1 MPEFNLE
8 LGVVTYGLSAL
19 AYLLLSVMLLTS
31 WRGRLQGALLLV
43 ACVLAAVWSLVLAFH
58 ASLHYPQS
66 DLVFVAELLRDMAW
80 IVFLVRLL
88 SPKANDTFEWK
99 ISSGIRLPF
108 YTVLGLTTLLIVVH
122 LMAWTHG
129 GSLEGLL
136 NFDPRFIGHV
146 LVIIIAL
153 ALVEQIFRNTRP
165 EQRWAIKFLC
175 LGIGGMF
182 VYDFFLY
189 SEALLLRHLDMRL
202 WEARGLIQIVVVPLI
217 AVAAARNPQWS
228 LDVFVSR
235 RVVFHTAALMA
246 TGGYLIAMAAG
257 GYLIRFYGGT
267 WGGIGQVIFLF
278 GAGVVLVML
287 LFSGHIRARFK
298 VFLSKHFFSYKYDYR
313 DEWLKLTSELAAEE
327 PGSGGLRQ
335 RTVQVLAEMVDSPE
349 GCLWLKN
356 EQGRYEQTG
365 LWNLPE
371 QHLVV
376 FADDPIVRFMRERD
390 WLINLAEYETNPELY
405 GELRLPDWLAALPR
419 AWLIVPLLQQQNEL
433 LGFVLLTRSRAARPI
448 NWEDRD
454 LLKTAARQAA
464 SYLALAEASSA
475 LASAR
480 QFEAFNRLSAYLVH
494 DLKNVV
500 GQLSLVTTNAR
511 KFSHNPE
518 FVADAMAT
526 VENAVTKMQ
535 KMLAQLRQG
544 RSTGP
549 SATAVKLWPVVEEAV
564 NHRRVSRPVPHLEGQ
579 KGEYSV
585 VADRDRLAAVI
596 EHVIQNAQEATPATG
611 WVRVGV
617 EPQVN
622 EILLEIEDNGCGMDT
637 EFVRE
642 RLFRPFDTTKGNAGM
657 GIGAYECRE
666 FIQSLGGRVEVK
678 SQPGTGTLF
687 KIWVPVSLSDIV
699 SAEVGS

>member
-1 MPEFNLE
+1 MAEINIE
-8 LGVVTYGLSAL
+8 IGVVTYGLSAL
-19 AYLLLSVMLLTS
+19 AYVVLSVLLLTS

-43 ACVLAAVWSLVLAFH
+43 ACLVASVWSLMMMYH
-58 ASLHYPQS
+58 AALGYPQS
-66 DLVFVAELLRDMAW
+66 DLVFVVELVRDLAW

-88 SPKANDTFEWK
+88 SPKASDTFDWQL
-99 ISSGIRLPF
+99 SSGVRVPF
-108 YTVLGLTTLLIVVH
+108 YTVLSLTGVLIVAH
-122 LMAWTHG
+122 LVAWTHG
-129 GSLEGLL
+129 GSLESVLS
-136 NFDPRFIGHV
+136 FDPRFIGHV
-146 LVIIIAL
+146 LVVIIAL

-165 EQRWAIKFLC
+165 EQRWAIKYLC

-182 VYDFFLY
+182 AYDFFLY
-189 SEALLLRHLDMRL
+189 SDALLLRHLDGRL
-202 WEARGLIQIVVVPLI
+202 WEARGLIQVFAVPLI

-246 TGGYLIAMAAG
+246 TGAYLLAMAAG
-257 GYLIRFYGGT
+257 GYLIRYYGGN

-278 GAGVVLVML
+278 GAGFVLLIL

-313 DEWLKLTSELAAEE
+313 DEWLNLIAALTTEDV
-327 PGSGGLRQ
+327 GSGNLRQ
-335 RTVQVLAEMVDSPE
+335 RVVQVLATMVDSTG
-349 GCLWLKN
+349 GCLWLKD
-356 EQGRYEQTG
+356 EHGRYEQTG
-365 LWNLPE
+365 LWNVPD
-371 QHLVV
+371 QHSVV
-376 FADDPIVRFMRERD
+376 TADDPVVRFMIERD
-390 WLINLAEYETNPELY
+390 WLINLAEYQTNPELY
-405 GELRLPDWLAALPR
+405 GELQLPVWLADVPR
-419 AWLIVPLLQQQNEL
+419 AWLIIPLLQRGEL
-433 LGFVLLTRSRAARPI
+433 LGFVLLTASRAARPI

-464 SYLALAEASSA
+464 SYLALAEASTA

-500 GQLSLVTTNAR
+500 GQLSLVTANAK

-526 VENAVTKMQ
+526 VENSVTKMQ

-544 RSTGP
+544 RP
-549 SATAVKLWPVVEEAV
+549 SALAATAIKLAPVLEEV
-564 NHRRVSRPVPHLEGQ
+564 VRHRSGNRPTPRLEIEGQ
-579 KGEYSV
+579 GLSV

-596 EHVIQNAQEATPATG
+596 EHVIQNAQEATPAEG
-611 WVRVGV
+611 WVRVGLKPKTG
-617 EPQVN
+617 EAL
-622 EILLEIEDNGCGMDT
+622 IEIEDNGCGMDA

-666 FIQSLGGRVEVK
+666 FILGLGGRVEVK
-678 SQPGTGTLF
+678 SQPGIGTLF
-687 KIWVPVSLSDIV
+687 QITIPLSSSGSVATGEVSP
-699 SAEVGS
+699 